1 MGQPLA
7 LFPSDLIALNSE
19 FLAATNFQVSDD
31 GGFVKV
37 GIFFEDKL
45 E

>member
-7 LFPSDLIALNSE
+7 LSPGDLIAFNSE

-37 GIFFEDKL
+37 GIFFKDEL